1 VRFEWPV
8 ALASLALAPLALLV
22 YVVLV
27 RRRSRF
33 ALRFTNLD
41 VLASVV
47 QPERSWR
54 RGIPPALLLLSLAT
68 VFVALARPEIARTVL
83 RDESAVV
90 LTIDTSGSMVAED
103 VRPSRLGAAKEAV
116 RRFVEHLD
124 GKYRVGI
131 VSFSSE
137 PRVVTPI
144 THDHEHALESLRF
157 LTAGGGTAIGDALR
171 RSIELLRPLRR
182 AARAADEPDRPD
194 SAIIL
199 LTDGEQRDGVLQP
212 LAAAARAS
220 ALEIPVYTVA
230 LGTPNGEVAPGRSAG
245 ASFTIPSDP
254 RELRQIA
261 GRTGGQFFAARNAAE
276 LSSVYERLAA
286 RLRPT
291 REYREATF
299 VFLGAAALLLLV
311 AGVLSARWSSRL
323 P

>member
-1 VRFEWPV
+1 MRFEWPV